1 VYEAEV
7 HAGYDDLFSLMN
19 DMIKT
24 RTKTTIMSVG
34 ACALGLLG
42 LPALALAGQFDPSGG
57 ELGIFLRN
65 VIGFINTVIIPFILG
80 IGFLFF
86 VWGMFMYFIKGG
98 ADDDAKEKG
107 KQLIIYATAGF
118 VLIFIFWGLIEL
130 LTRSTGFQD
139 QSLNTNIIPRAPGF

>member
-1 VYEAEV
+1 V
-7 HAGYDDLFSLMN
+7 L
-19 DMIKT
+19 
-24 RTKTTIMSVG
+24 
-34 ACALGLLG
+34 ALALVCV
-42 LPALALAGQFDPSGG
+42 PALASAGQFSATGGDFG
-57 ELGIFLRN
+57 ELLRN
-65 VIGFINTVIIPFILG
+65 IIGFINTVIIPFILG

-139 QSLNTNIIPRAPGF
+139 QTLNTNIIPRAPGF